1 MATPTNND
9 TASSSDSMGSTEH
22 LPLRIYSQGIY
33 HGLPVLPSSA
43 QNLTAIVTGANGIS
57 GAHMI
62 RVLGSN
68 PKRWKKVYAISRRPP
83 SGDWPENTEHIACD
97 FLKDPEEIAGVLRE
111 KISDEGKGR
120 VDYVFFFSYVLVTD
134 EDGALQWGDQRLVDQ
149 NSKLPCSRLLFNIN
163 HRTPYTSSPPFPL
176 VSEVHP

>member
-1 MATPTNND
+1 MPSSTNGD
-9 TASSSDSMGSTEH
+9 TTAANGVGGTEH
-22 LPLRIYSQGIY
+22 KPLKIYSQGIY
-33 HGLPVLPSSA
+33 HGLPLLPSSA

-68 PKRWKKVYAISRRPP
+68 PKRWKKVYAVSRRPP

-97 FLKDPEEIAGVLRE
+97 FLKSPEEIAGVLKESLGGR
-111 KISDEGKGR
+111 R

-149 NSKLPCSRLLFNIN
+149 NSKSC
-163 HRTPYTSSPPFPL
+163 FPR
-176 VSEVHP
+176 S